1 MRTQTNETGL
11 GKPKGKETLIRKPHL
26 TGKEEKYHGS
36 RAARNNM
43 EIMALAIKAL

>member
-11 GKPKGKETLIRKPHL
+11 GKPKGKETLIRKPK